1 MKKYGKSLVNAVP
14 DESTKLLKVLC
25 TDYKP
30 QRLHE
35 REFCSSISILCGQL
49 KIKGITS
56 ANWNRDYRL
65 KGSVRN
71 N

>member
-56 ANWNRDYRL
+56 ANWNQDHRL